1 MLGGGEANEEN
12 APDFAKQLG
21 LKVTESRESIGGD
34 FAELIEL
41 TATGEGGW
49 VSVAGTFFG
58 SQPRI
63 VKMNGRHIEARP
75 DGVLLIYENKDRPGM
90 VGWIGNLMGKHG
102 VNIANMSLGRN
113 EAGGLALA
121 VLNLDSVPGEAVLK
135 EMLAE
140 PDIKSA
146 QVVQL

>member
-1 MLGGGEANEEN
+1 M
-12 APDFAKQLG
+12 PTVIRF
-21 LKVTESRESIGGD
+21 ESREIDGGD

-63 VKMNGRHIEARP
+63 VKMNGRHVEARP

-90 VGWIGNLMGKHG
+90 VGLIGSLFGKHG
-102 VNIANMSLGRN
+102 VNIASMSLGRN
-113 EAGGLALA
+113 EAGGNALGI
-121 VLNLDSVPGEAVLK
+121 LNLDSVPGEAVLK
-135 EMLAE
+135 ELLSE
-140 PDIKSA
+140 PDILSA

>member
-1 MLGGGEANEEN
+1 
-12 APDFAKQLG
+12 
-21 LKVTESRESIGGD
+21 
-34 FAELIEL
+34 
-41 TATGEGGW
+41 
-49 VSVAGTFFG
+49 
-58 SQPRI
+58 
-63 VKMNGRHIEARP
+63 
-75 DGVLLIYENKDRPGM
+75 M

>member
-1 MLGGGEANEEN
+1 M
-12 APDFAKQLG
+12 
-21 LKVTESRESIGGD
+21 
-34 FAELIEL
+34 
-41 TATGEGGW
+41 
-49 VSVAGTFFG
+49 
-58 SQPRI
+58 
-63 VKMNGRHIEARP
+63 
-75 DGVLLIYENKDRPGM
+75 
-90 VGWIGNLMGKHG
+90 
-102 VNIANMSLGRN
+102 NIASMSLGRT

>member
-1 MLGGGEANEEN
+1 VN
-12 APDFAKQLG
+12 APGFAQQIG
-21 LKVTESRESIGGD
+21 LKITESREIDGGD

-63 VKMNGRHIEARP
+63 VKMNGRHVEARP
-75 DGVLLIYENKDRPGM
+75 EGVLLIYENKDRPGM

-102 VNIANMSLGRN
+102 VNIASMSLGRN

-121 VLNLDSVPGEAVLK
+121 ILNLDSVPSEPVIR

-140 PDIKSA
+140 PDIRSV